1 MEKPGDNYYNSDVQ
15 FNISTIFK
23 KMEEIGKN
31 GCSEK
36 KSSSCRFTF
45 KRVKRDK
52 DRRVKNR
59 EDQGTSS
66 SSSSEDDTEVV
77 SVQRERKE
85 DPLVQRSRL
94 FKKYKKVEEQGE
106 EYHKEEGCS
115 TVQSYQTSGAELV
128 NRMKENTV
136 AIREIDTDM
145 DRDQRK
151 IEERRE
157 EVHKELEGKEDDKI
171 YRGLNNYAEYVPKK
185 EPVQGKRLATKGPIR
200 APTNIRTTVR
210 WDYEPDTCK
219 DWRETGICGFGLS
232 CKFAHDRGDYKFGWQ
247 LERDFEEKQRAREYG
262 EEIEE
267 ESDDDKY
274 VINSSDEE
282 ALPRKCPLCRKS
294 FTSPVV
300 TR

>member
-1 MEKPGDNYYNSDVQ
+1 MENRGSKSPAMKSNCKFTLKRSNPEKGKRP
-15 FNISTIFK
+15 K
-23 KMEEIGKN
+23 KKEAHG
-31 GCSEK
+31 
-36 KSSSCRFTF
+36 
-45 KRVKRDK
+45 
-52 DRRVKNR
+52 
-59 EDQGTSS
+59 SS

-77 SVQRERKE
+77 NTVREKKD

-94 FKKYKKVEEQGE
+94 FKKYKAEVHSED
-106 EYHKEEGCS
+106 YHKDEGCS
-115 TVQSYQTSGAELV
+115 TVQTYLTSGAELV
-128 NRMKENTV
+128 NRMKANTV
-136 AIREIDTDM
+136 AIREVDTDF

-151 IEERRE
+151 IEECRE

-171 YRGLNNYAEYVPKK
+171 YRGINNYADYVPKK

-200 APTNIRTTVR
+200 APTNVRTTVR

-247 LERDFEEKQRAREYG
+247 LERDFEEKRKAREYG
-262 EEIEE
+262 EDIE

-274 VINSSDEE
+274 VIDSSDEE

-294 FTSPVV
+294 FNSPVV

>member
-1 MEKPGDNYYNSDVQ
+1 MILTC
-15 FNISTIFK
+15 NISTIFK

-31 GCSEK
+31 KCSEK
-36 KSSSCRFTF
+36 KSNSCRFTF

-52 DRRVKNR
+52 DRGVKNR
-59 EDQGTSS
+59 EGQGTSS

-106 EYHKEEGCS
+106 EYHKGCS

-294 FTSPVV
+294 FSSPVV